1 MQNAA
6 ESLPTPDTG
15 SGARPSDGTLPQP
28 RLEHAIN
35 LKNER
40 RCDLSSAVFRLLRSE
55 GVELSSSI
63 EIMIRHEI
71 DTEMELNGVKIRG
84 YKDTISSLKR
94 KLDEMESI
102 VQHLGGDV
110 GVDDAIELSD

>member
-1 MQNAA
+1 
-6 ESLPTPDTG
+6 
-15 SGARPSDGTLPQP
+15 
-28 RLEHAIN
+28 
-35 LKNER
+35 
-40 RCDLSSAVFRLLRSE
+40 
-55 GVELSSSI
+55 
-63 EIMIRHEI
+63 MIRHEI

-110 GVDDAIELSD
+110 GVDDVIELSD